1 MEGGKVLIRGCRKY
15 GLYGVSAERADNG
28 REVIHKM
35 RFRKDDP
42 RAMALVR
49 KVREAGEIDLQHW
62 REPNANG
69 W

>member
-1 MEGGKVLIRGCRKY
+1 MQGRVKIVGARKH
-15 GLYGVSAERADNG
+15 GLFAVSAERADTG

-49 KVREAGEIDLQHW
+49 AVREAGEIDLAHW